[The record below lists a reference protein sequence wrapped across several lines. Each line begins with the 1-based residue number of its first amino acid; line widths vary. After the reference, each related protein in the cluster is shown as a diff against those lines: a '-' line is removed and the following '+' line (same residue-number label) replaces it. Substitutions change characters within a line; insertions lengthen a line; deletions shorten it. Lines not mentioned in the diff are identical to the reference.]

1 MYRSWLKNHILPA
14 WGDEPISA
22 IQPQPV
28 ELWLRKLALS
38 PKSKTHVR
46 ALMHSLFEFAMFA
59 GVIEL
64 GRNPISLVRN
74 VGASH
79 KTRHTRNL
87 TIVEF
92 QQLVKELREPFSTL
106 ALCCACLGLR
116 ISEALGLK
124 WGDVDWRGSRITIQ
138 RSVVAQVVDAPKTE
152 GSGKSIGIAGE
163 LLQCLQ
169 AWKQITEFSSDT
181 DWIFASP
188 VKLGRLPY
196 SYTGVVRIIRRA
208 AGKVGVGRIATH
220 TFAIVSVRGWARKE
234 SRETFKSK

>member
-1 MYRSWLKNHILPA
+1 
-14 WGDEPISA
+14 
-22 IQPQPV
+22 
-28 ELWLRKLALS
+28 
-38 PKSKTHVR
+38 
-46 ALMHSLFEFAMFA
+46 
-59 GVIEL
+59 
-64 GRNPISLVRN
+64 
-74 VGASH
+74 
-79 KTRHTRNL
+79 
-87 TIVEF
+87 
-92 QQLVKELREPFSTL
+92 
-106 ALCCACLGLR
+106 
-116 ISEALGLK
+116 
-124 WGDVDWRGSRITIQ
+124 
-138 RSVVAQVVDAPKTE
+138 
-152 GSGKSIGIAGE
+152 

>member
-1 MYRSWLKNHILPA
+1 MSWTTTSALRRLLDERLPTRYDTAQVYRSWLKNHILPA

-106 ALCCACLGLR
+106 ALCCAC
-116 ISEALGLK
+116 
-124 WGDVDWRGSRITIQ
+124 
-138 RSVVAQVVDAPKTE
+138 
-152 GSGKSIGIAGE
+152 
-163 LLQCLQ
+163 
-169 AWKQITEFSSDT
+169 
-181 DWIFASP
+181 
-188 VKLGRLPY
+188 
-196 SYTGVVRIIRRA
+196 
-208 AGKVGVGRIATH
+208 
-220 TFAIVSVRGWARKE
+220 
-234 SRETFKSK
+234 